1 MGGTGLI
8 AGIQLRSVFM
18 WCCKLDIG
26 AHHACGLLLQAV
38 FIIASVAAAGMDTRA
53 PKANV
58 WIEKRAL
65 EIGLESGQF
74 VSASHMR
81 EMRAVG

>member
-38 FIIASVAAAGMDTRA
+38 FMTASVPTGTDTAAMAAITGGVLIVASRPRPLTDR
-53 PKANV
+53 
-58 WIEKRAL
+58 I
-65 EIGLESGQF
+65 F
-74 VSASHMR
+74 VIQK
-81 EMRAVG
+81 